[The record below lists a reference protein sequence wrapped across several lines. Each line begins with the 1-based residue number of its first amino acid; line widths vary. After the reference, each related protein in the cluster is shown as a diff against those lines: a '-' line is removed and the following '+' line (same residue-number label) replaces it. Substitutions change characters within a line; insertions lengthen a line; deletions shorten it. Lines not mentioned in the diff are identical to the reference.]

1 MSSHVPIVSSVH
13 SAILGGGAA
22 SFEEMAALIDTQP
35 AQAESAVALI
45 LQLLTLRPKPVNP
58 EGAVEDAEAELNAAA
73 VGAWTFAVAHSAR
86 KVRNVG
92 LEAIVRWCS
101 ESPPPWALLRDS
113 SQQMPFQERMEYEG
127 NERRWKRILGARAIA
142 VCASPVV
149 MSMFC
154 LLDSDDYT
162 ERQKALAAFGRLAVS
177 ADDKERLKEL
187 LEPLGAAGKDLNFM
201 RRRTALNSA
210 LFLASGD
217 LGTWMLE
224 KEGAVRACMNIIAS
238 GDDIGQALAAETLCL
253 AASNETARCH
263 LTPIVESGTLEGLLE
278 SPNARARSAAAST
291 IAKLGIAS
299 KALASDSSDTGRLLN
314 TALVLLKGAEE
325 GKQNAR
331 NEPDLPGSES
341 NATGGASTTTVERA
355 VEVLAALI
363 TRSAVKDEIAHGSGR
378 CAQALQ
384 RICAMCSDGRGAAAY
399 GLAHI
404 FVSLSVTNKEVQ
416 ERQLAEKE
424 MEITAEQL
432 AELQRI
438 TKQKNP
444 DEDDDDTPEKVA
456 WRVRKIVQCDGI
468 RALVRLADGAS
479 EITKEQISLA
489 LRQCAVEP
497 SIRGSIVQ
505 QGGYRVCI
513 EFASNPATSQK
524 CARDASW
531 CLGKTL
537 ATTNPAILTAS
548 QRMGCIAPMLRICKD
563 FRSNDLTHFE
573 VLLGLTNIASLGDET
588 KARVASEKG
597 IRTLEYLQ
605 FSEHELVRRAATEC
619 MTNLMPHQSMIEHLR
634 DPEKMKL
641 WCAFAEDFE
650 ADVPTSRAA
659 AGTLAMAA
667 GAAEDDELL
676 ETILGGRMMEVFMSL
691 LKSGSAELCH
701 RACVGIMY
709 LAEIPRAL
717 EQLKV
722 LDMAHA
728 LEVVSKIEDDTFAG
742 AASVAAA
749 AMEALKSQ
757 GV

>member
-149 MSMFC
+149 TSMFC

-177 ADDKERLKEL
+177 ADDKET
-187 LEPLGAAGKDLNFM
+187 GTSGATWAAGKDLNFM

-416 ERQLAEKE
+416 ERQLAEKDGDHC
-424 MEITAEQL
+424 EQFR
-432 AELQRI
+432 ELQRI
-438 TKQKNP
+438 TKPK
-444 DEDDDDTPEKVA
+444 DLMRMTMTPGESCLARSKDM
-456 WRVRKIVQCDGI
+456 QCDGI
-468 RALVRLADGAS
+468 RALVRLADG
-479 EITKEQISLA
+479 
-489 LRQCAVEP
+489 
-497 SIRGSIVQ
+497 RG
-505 QGGYRVCI
+505 
-513 EFASNPATSQK
+513 N
-524 CARDASW
+524 
-531 CLGKTL
+531 
-537 ATTNPAILTAS
+537 N
-548 QRMGCIAPMLRICKD
+548 
-563 FRSNDLTHFE
+563 
-573 VLLGLTNIASLGDET
+573 
-588 KARVASEKG
+588 
-597 IRTLEYLQ
+597 
-605 FSEHELVRRAATEC
+605 
-619 MTNLMPHQSMIEHLR
+619 
-634 DPEKMKL
+634 
-641 WCAFAEDFE
+641 
-650 ADVPTSRAA
+650 
-659 AGTLAMAA
+659 
-667 GAAEDDELL
+667 
-676 ETILGGRMMEVFMSL
+676 
-691 LKSGSAELCH
+691 
-701 RACVGIMY
+701 
-709 LAEIPRAL
+709 
-717 EQLKV
+717 
-722 LDMAHA
+722 
-728 LEVVSKIEDDTFAG
+728 
-742 AASVAAA
+742 
-749 AMEALKSQ
+749 
-757 GV
+757 